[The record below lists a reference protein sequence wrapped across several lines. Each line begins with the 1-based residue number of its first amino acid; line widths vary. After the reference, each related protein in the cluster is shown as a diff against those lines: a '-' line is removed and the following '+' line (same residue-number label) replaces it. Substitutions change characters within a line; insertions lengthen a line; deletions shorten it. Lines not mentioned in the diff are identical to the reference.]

1 MNKRERD
8 EYEKLLELCT
18 RKDKELT
25 EARHRI
31 VELEVRLE
39 EATTVREQHWAT
51 VRGLRA
57 DIKHLQDEVDAA
69 NRKVSAAQNMAEE
82 GAIAAGNS
90 SRVAVRLME
99 HLDEYVAGL
108 RQEKK

>member
-51 VRGLRA
+51 VWTWPMRCSAACTRSPSTRAVSSRSMGGLCMC
-57 DIKHLQDEVDAA
+57 LA
-69 NRKVSAAQNMAEE
+69 NPVATKTRPRKVKPKK
-82 GAIAAGNS
+82 
-90 SRVAVRLME
+90 
-99 HLDEYVAGL
+99 
-108 RQEKK
+108 EK